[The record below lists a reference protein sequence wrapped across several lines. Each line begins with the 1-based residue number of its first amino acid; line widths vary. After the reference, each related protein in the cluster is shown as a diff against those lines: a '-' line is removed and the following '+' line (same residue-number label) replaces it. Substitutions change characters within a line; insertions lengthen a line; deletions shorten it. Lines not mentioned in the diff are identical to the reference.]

1 MGVVALHSEA
11 DAVRAEPPDLFDR
24 ILGYPIAAGAVA
36 VAVWAVVHLFTGE
49 WKAAM
54 AGAVIAAYMGRA
66 IPRIAPDIRD
76 LLARARHR
84 RQPKSG

>member
-1 MGVVALHSEA
+1 M
-11 DAVRAEPPDLFDR
+11 RAEPPDLFDR

-36 VAVWAVVHLFTGE
+36 AAVWAVVLLCTGE

-54 AGAVIAAYMGRA
+54 AGTVVAAYMGRA

-76 LLARARHR
+76 LLARGRRR